1 MLNTVRDEHIILETN
16 KMGIYK
22 YYKRLREN
30 VKETSGSERRGGL
43 YHRS

>member
-1 MLNTVRDEHIILETN
+1 MLNTVRDEHRILETN